1 MAENVVDRIVGDLR
15 AKAQQYF
22 PCNGEAKNVRV
33 VGHTPK
39 IDHFI
44 HEIVVD
50 FEGGSARL
58 AAKVYR
64 GAKSGTPKALSSAR
78 TETENLNY
86 VHGIFSKKHLEGVP
100 RPIGDFSGLGAVVSE
115 KHLGVPLQSLIM
127 KAALLPG
134 YAENGTL
141 TLAATMAGHWLRN
154 FHKAT
159 ADGVE
164 PFDAAK
170 LLAQLEAVSKS
181 CKSEGLDDDAIRTV
195 MAGAKKALSSNRKTL
210 AASAVLTDFTPLN
223 VSVGDGGVWVCDFAQ
238 MKKHG
243 SSLEDAAHFLA
254 CIESLEKYPF
264 CNRAITAQV
273 QDCFLDAYG
282 ANASDRSVIK
292 VLKMRDL
299 LAMFAQGRTGAKE
312 SAVRK
317 KVMWA
322 NVMKRF
328 IQQAAQ
334 RAMAPA
340 A

>member
-1 MAENVVDRIVGDLR
+1 MPENVIDRIVTDLR
-15 AKAQQYF
+15 AQAHDFY
-22 PCNGEAKNVRV
+22 PGEGEARNVRI

-39 IDHFI
+39 PDHFI
-44 HEIVVD
+44 HEIVLD
-50 FEGGSARL
+50 FDKGSARL

-64 GAKSGTPKALSSAR
+64 GAKSGTPKAVAAAK
-78 TETENLNY
+78 TETDNLNFA
-86 VHGIFSKKHLEGVP
+86 HNIFTKKKLEGVP
-100 RPIGDFSGLGAVVSE
+100 RPIGDFSALGAVVTE

-141 TLAATMAGHWLRN
+141 NLAATMTGHWLRN

-159 ADGVE
+159 VDGTE
-164 PFDAAK
+164 PFDGAK
-170 LLAQLEAVSKS
+170 LLAQLEVL
-181 CKSEGLDDDAIRTV
+181 CKECRSEGLDDDAIRTILS
-195 MAGAKKALSSNRKTL
+195 GAKKSLSSNRKSL
-210 AASAVLTDFTPLN
+210 PASAVLRNFTPLN
-223 VSVGDGGVWVCDFAQ
+223 VSVGDKGVSVCDFAD
-238 MKKHG
+238 MKRQG

-264 CNRAITAQV
+264 CNRAITAGV
-273 QDCFLDAYG
+273 QDCFLEAYG
-282 ANASDRSVIK
+282 ANSSDRSVLR
-292 VLKMRDL
+292 VLKMREL
-299 LAMFAQGRTGAKE
+299 LAMFAQGRAGAKE

-334 RAMAPA
+334 RALAPA